1 MKKHRKGGQ
10 GAAAQQAAATPG
22 RKTTDEMCDG
32 DRDTGIAGNAPDRKS
47 GPSAAAPLPVL
58 HTVTHF
64 VARNDYVSNWEL
76 L

>member
-1 MKKHRKGGQ
+1 
-10 GAAAQQAAATPG
+10 
-22 RKTTDEMCDG
+22 MCDG